1 MEVGPLSAGAFNPVH
16 NEHTMARS
24 PLIGKNQRKTTRQK
38 AAENEE
44 DVIRANADSQDE
56 LMSED
61 EEPQKRDKTAQ
72 KTLGKQPTKQNI
84 RSTEFQTRKKALY
97 SDARKNAQEI
107 VKAGVSALE
116 DIFVKID
123 TRRAQEIEFEKYFMD
138 TQLPSDAQQ
147 TSFDELEGLYP
158 LFLQELGT
166 RRARTMNDAHAM
178 VKNNPDQRRSAL
190 NSFSRSARIQLE
202 ESKRKEKIAVDAD
215 ALLKHVKG
223 LLRS

>member
-1 MEVGPLSAGAFNPVH
+1 MASAFNPVH

-24 PLIGKNQRKTTRQK
+24 PLISKNQRKTTRQK
-38 AAENEE
+38 AAENKE
-44 DVIRANADSQDE
+44 DVVLTNADSQDE
-56 LMSED
+56 LMSE
-61 EEPQKRDKTAQ
+61 EEPQKRDKAAQ
-72 KTLGKQPTKQNI
+72 RNLGKQAKKQDT

-123 TRRAQEIEFEKYFMD
+123 ARRAQEIGFEKYFMD
-138 TQLPSDAQQ
+138 AQLPSNAQQ
-147 TSFDELEGLYP
+147 TSFDELEALYP
-158 LFLQELGT
+158 SFLQELGS
-166 RRARTMNDAHAM
+166 RRAKTMDDAHAM
-178 VKNNPDQRRSAL
+178 VRSNPDRRRSAL
-190 NSFSRSARIQLE
+190 NTFSKSARIQLE

-215 ALLKHVKG
+215 ALIKHVKG